1 MNNNNVYFLKL
12 RKVLIICNNYFSI
25 KYIFNNKNCFYI
37 FLKFSFYYFCC
48 DKKLV
53 LLQLYVK
60 KNTCNFVHKLFF

>member
-37 FLKFSFYYFCC
+37 F
-48 DKKLV
+48 
-53 LLQLYVK
+53 
-60 KNTCNFVHKLFF
+60 